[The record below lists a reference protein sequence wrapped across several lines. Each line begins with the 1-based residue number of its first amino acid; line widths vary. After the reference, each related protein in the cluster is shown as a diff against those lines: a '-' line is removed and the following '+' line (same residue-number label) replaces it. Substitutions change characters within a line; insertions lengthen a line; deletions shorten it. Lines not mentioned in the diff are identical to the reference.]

1 MGVGAALLAV
11 ALHGVVDSF
20 LSFGPT
26 YVLFALTLGFAVA
39 CARGLAA
46 DTEANAHRV

>member
-11 ALHGVVDSF
+11 ALHGFVDSF

-39 CARGLAA
+39 CARGPAA
-46 DTEANAHRV
+46 DMEANAHRV